1 VLKKILL
8 SFLFLVLLFMS
19 FAHAEDAWLKVQKT
33 GEFRWGADTAGGAPY
48 VFFPENDPQRL
59 IGFEIEIVE
68 KIAKK
73 LGVKAVLVP
82 TPWEQLVSALNRG
95 NFDVVF
101 NGLEMTEPRKQV
113 VSFSSPY
120 YFLTEQLTVQK
131 KTKNIKSVGDLENKK
146 VGTMSASLAQR
157 ILEQDPQITVV
168 TYPGPVEVYKDLEIG
183 RIDAA
188 LLDTPIA
195 QWYVPHYPNLIN
207 VGVPIGEGLYAA
219 AFRKDSPILEQKIN
233 QALKELIDSGEIKKI
248 YQKWNMWDKNQEK
261 LKTFKNSKNKS
272 SVSLII
278 KYVPL
283 LLQGAA
289 MTLLLSFVSMK
300 LAVWLGLGLCLGKL
314 YGKSFIK
321 IFCFWFI
328 EIIRGTPLLIQLYLL
343 YYGLPN
349 LGIQLNA
356 FMAAILGMGIN
367 YAAYEAEIY
376 RAGLLAI
383 PKGQFEA
390 AKSLGLSHTQT
401 LRHVIVPQA
410 IKIILPPSTND
421 FIALFKD
428 TSLVSIIT
436 VFELTRAY
444 NLSATTSYRFLEL
457 GLLTALL
464 YFLMSFPLSLWSR
477 KMEEQNNVTAR

>member
-1 VLKKILL
+1 
-8 SFLFLVLLFMS
+8 LVL
-19 FAHAEDAWLKVQKT
+19 
-33 GEFRWGADTAGGAPY
+33 
-48 VFFPENDPQRL
+48 
-59 IGFEIEIVE
+59 
-68 KIAKK
+68 
-73 LGVKAVLVP
+73 
-82 TPWEQLVSALNRG
+82 
-95 NFDVVF
+95 
-101 NGLEMTEPRKQV
+101 GL
-113 VSFSSPY
+113 
-120 YFLTEQLTVQK
+120 
-131 KTKNIKSVGDLENKK
+131 
-146 VGTMSASLAQR
+146 
-157 ILEQDPQITVV
+157 

-195 QWYVPHYPNLIN
+195 QWYVPYYPSLIN

-219 AFRKDSPILEQKIN
+219 AFRKDSPVLEQKID
-233 QALKELIDSGEIKKI
+233 QALKELIQSGEIKKI
-248 YQKWNMWDKNQEK
+248 YQKWNMWDKKQEN
-261 LKTFKNSKNKS
+261 LRQVKNSEKKS
-272 SVSLII
+272 SVPII
-278 KYVPL
+278 VSYMPL
-283 LLQGAA
+283 LLQGAM
-289 MTLLLSFVSMK
+289 MTLLLSVISMA
-300 LAVWLGLGLCLGKL
+300 LAVILGFGLCLGKL

-321 IFCFWFI
+321 IFCFGFI

-356 FMAAILGMGIN
+356 FVAAILGMGIN

-390 AKSLGLSHTQT
+390 AKSLGLTHAQT

-444 NLSATTSYRFLEL
+444 NLSATTTYRFLEL

-477 KMEEQNNVTAR
+477 NLERKNGEIK

>member
-1 VLKKILL
+1 VLRKILI
-8 SFLFLVLLFMS
+8 SLLFVLVFGANS
-19 FAHAEDAWLKVQKT
+19 WSQDAWLNVQKT
-33 GEFRWGADTAGGAPY
+33 GELRWGADTAGGAPY
-48 VFFPENDPQRL
+48 VFFPENDPEHL
-59 IGFEIEIVE
+59 VGFEKEIIE
-68 KIAKK
+68 KIAAK
-73 LGVKAVLVP
+73 LGVKAVLVA

-113 VSFSSPY
+113 VRFSSPY
-120 YFLTEQLTVQK
+120 YFLTEQLTIQK
-131 KTKNIKSVGDLENKK
+131 KTKNIKSLSDLKNKK
-146 VGTMSASLAQR
+146 VGTMSSSLAQR
-157 ILEQDPQITVV
+157 ILEQDPQIIVV

-195 QWYVPHYPNLIN
+195 QWYVPHYPNLTN
-207 VGVPIGEGLYAA
+207 VGGSVGEGLYAA
-219 AFRKDSPILEQKIN
+219 GFRKDSPILEQKIN

-261 LKTFKNSKNKS
+261 LKIVKNSKSKS

-278 KYVPL
+278 KYIPL
-283 LLQGAA
+283 LLQGAL
-289 MTLLLSFVSMK
+289 MTLLLSFIAMA
-300 LAVWLGLGLCLGKL
+300 LAVLLGFGLCLGKL
-314 YGKSFIK
+314 YGKPFVK
-321 IFCFWFI
+321 IFCFGFI

-356 FMAAILGMGIN
+356 FVAAILGMGIN

-376 RAGLLAI
+376 RAGLLSI

-390 AKSLGLSHTQT
+390 AKSLGLTHAQT

-444 NLSATTSYRFLEL
+444 NLSATTTYRFLEL

-477 KMEEQNNVTAR
+477 KMEKQNHVASR

>member
-1 VLKKILL
+1 VLRKILI
-8 SFLFLVLLFMS
+8 SLLFALVFTTTGGS
-19 FAHAEDAWLKVQKT
+19 QDAWLNVQKT
-33 GEFRWGADTAGGAPY
+33 GELRWGADTAGGAPY
-48 VFFPENDPQRL
+48 VFFPENDPEHL

-95 NFDVVF
+95 NFDVVI
-101 NGLEMTEPRKQV
+101 NGLEITEPRRQV
-113 VSFSSPY
+113 VRFSNPY
-120 YFLTEQLTVQK
+120 YFLTEQFTVPK
-131 KTKNIKSVGDLENKK
+131 NTKNIKSLKDLKNKK

-157 ILEQDPQITVV
+157 ILEQDPKIIVV

-195 QWYVPHYPNLIN
+195 QWYVPHYQNLIN
-207 VGVPIGEGLYAA
+207 VGIPIGEGLYAA
-219 AFRKDSPILEQKIN
+219 AIRKDSPLLEQKIN
-233 QALKELIDSGEIKKI
+233 QALKELIQSGEVKKI
-248 YQKWNMWDKNQEK
+248 YQKWNMWDKQQEN
-261 LKTFKNSKNKS
+261 LKSFKNSEKKS
-272 SVSLII
+272 PVSLII
-278 KYVPL
+278 KYIPL
-283 LLQGAA
+283 LLQGAV
-289 MTLLLSFVSMK
+289 MTLLLSFIAMA
-300 LAVWLGLGLCLGKL
+300 LAVILGFGLCLGKL

-321 IFCFWFI
+321 IFCFGFI

-349 LGIQLNA
+349 VGIQLNA
-356 FMAAILGMGIN
+356 FVAAILGMGIN

-390 AKSLGLSHTQT
+390 AKSLGLTHAQT

-477 KMEEQNNVTAR
+477 TLERKNGETK